1 MSTHADPTKD
11 EYLELEKK
19 LGVAESE
26 LAADLA
32 DADEAL
38 DAALARRKKKVSA
51 ARTQLKRKAP
61 AGSRKQ
67 DSNGASAVLPRGHGG
82 AQRPQRS
89 V

>member
-19 LGVAESE
+19 LGFAESE

-38 DAALARRKKKVSA
+38 EATAGRSDLNALSELVR
-51 ARTQLKRKAP
+51 
-61 AGSRKQ
+61 
-67 DSNGASAVLPRGHGG
+67 
-82 AQRPQRS
+82 AQSLSHR
-89 V
+89 